1 MNRDSRSR
9 KGMEFMSN
17 AKNAGYTKEYNRQQ
31 ILRLL
36 RQQPQSRADLARQT
50 GLTRAAIS
58 LIVEELMAEGLVK
71 ESVLSADTHSRGR
84 TPVLLKL
91 RQEGGYAI
99 GVRLTRSRFR
109 VGLCDLRG
117 GVLRS
122 QTLPLPENGAAL
134 IEILEQAA
142 NDLLQEIPR
151 DRVLGVGVSA
161 PGPLDAQK
169 GVILNPPGFEA
180 YHGFE
185 VAEIAQRLKLPVWL
199 ENDANAEALHN
210 YMDGD
215 FPGRNSFLLLAI
227 NGGIGSGVIRKGKL
241 LHECELGHVSLDLNG
256 PQCACGNRGCLEMLA
271 SNSAILAAY
280 PQYQSWEGL
289 MASPQAEEALE
300 RQGKYLASALVNFLN
315 LMPVET
321 VLLGGSAETERLVPI
336 IRKHMAGRTLWLD
349 GGSLPVLPALNA
361 PDGDIREA
369 AAIVIGRWLRIC

>member
-1 MNRDSRSR
+1 
-9 KGMEFMSN
+9 MSN

-58 LIVEELMAEGLVK
+58 LIVDELMAEGMVK
-71 ESVLSADTHSRGR
+71 ESVLPADTRSRGR

-91 RQEGGYAI
+91 RHEGAYAL
-99 GVRLTRSRFR
+99 GVRLTRTKCR

-117 GVLRS
+117 GVLRT
-122 QTLPLPENGAAL
+122 QTMPLPKNGAAL

-142 NDLLQEIPR
+142 NDLLQDIPR

-185 VAEIAQRLKLPVWL
+185 VSEIALRLGLPVWL

-215 FPGRNSFLLLAI
+215 FPGRDSFLLLAI

-241 LHECELGHVSLDLNG
+241 LHECELGHVSLDLHG

-271 SNSAILAAY
+271 CNTRILAQFPEYSTWDA
-280 PQYQSWEGL
+280 L
-289 MASPQAEEALE
+289 MASPKGEEALQL
-300 RQGKYLASALVNFLN
+300 QGKYLAAALVNFFN

-321 VLLGGSAETERLVPI
+321 VLLGGSAETERLAPI
-336 IRKHMAGRTLWLD
+336 IQKHMAGRTLWL
-349 GGSLPVLPALNA
+349 GERTVPVLPALQA
-361 PDGDIREA
+361 PDGDIRSA
-369 AAIVIGRWLRIC
+369 AAIVLGRWLRIC